1 MPPTVEV
8 TSARPKSTGLPGPA
22 KYRWFACPRS
32 RNVGVLL
39 RVRARISYATR
50 YASAGEEGSAR
61 ALPESNAMFC
71 IDPCPRNSVAIRPS
85 TAGRPWVADRARGRG
100 SPVGQDCLLPPR
112 SKVRR
117 RRAQGIGRT
126 CRPGNRSDQVARETK
141 AGHNCREDQEPG
153 VASPVGG
160 YIILGASPG
169 TREGFDCGGYARCG
183 RLCPSSAGRR
193 PLGTL
198 AAGWPSRHRGEV
210 ALCVGQDWLCRR
222 GSWPRV

>member
-1 MPPTVEV
+1 MCRLPRRSRLPVQKV
-8 TSARPKSTGLPGPA
+8 RGFRARPSTGG
-22 KYRWFACPRS
+22 
-32 RNVGVLL
+32 L
-39 RVRARISYATR
+39 RARVAEPWVFCSASAARISYAR
-50 YASAGEEGSAR
+50 YASAGEEGSAG

-85 TAGRPWVADRARGRG
+85 TAGRPGVADRARGRG

-112 SKVRR
+112 YKVRR

-153 VASPVGG
+153 VASPVGV
-160 YIILGASPG
+160 YIMLGASPG
-169 TREGFDCGGYARCG
+169 TREEFDCGGYARCG
-183 RLCPSSAGRR
+183 WLCPATAGRR

-210 ALCVGQDWLCRR
+210 ALCVG
-222 GSWPRV
+222 